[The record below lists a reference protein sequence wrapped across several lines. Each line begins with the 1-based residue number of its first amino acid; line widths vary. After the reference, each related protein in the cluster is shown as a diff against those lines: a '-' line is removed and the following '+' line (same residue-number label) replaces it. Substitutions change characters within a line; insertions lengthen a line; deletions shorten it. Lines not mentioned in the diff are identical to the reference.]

1 VSGDERRGPAAAAGT
16 PLTVAVVDDHPL
28 YRSAVTSALTG
39 LPDLTVA
46 LECGSVEELEAE
58 LDARPGAVR
67 VVLLDLRLP
76 GRSGADAVTLLT
88 RRGLDV
94 LVLSASTSD
103 EIVDIV
109 AAGARGYLTKAAEAD
124 EIRAAVRAVGH
135 GGGYLAPDVAADLS
149 RAVRR
154 QSTLP
159 MITPRERE
167 VLELVA
173 AGLTDRM
180 IAERLTISVPTVRS
194 HLDRIRA
201 KTGSRRRADL
211 TLLAVNEGFVSRPG
225 RR

>member
-1 VSGDERRGPAAAAGT
+1 MNQDVRPDPAVAGT

-39 LPDLTVA
+39 VPDLTVA

-58 LDARPGAVR
+58 LDARPDAVR

-76 GRSGADAVTLLT
+76 GRGGADAVALLT

-103 EIVDIV
+103 KIVDIV

-135 GGGYLAPDVAADLS
+135 GRRYLAPDVASDLS

-159 MITPRERE
+159 TITPRERE

-173 AGLTDRM
+173 AGLTDRK
-180 IAERLTISVPTVRS
+180 IAERLTISLPTVRS

-211 TLLAVNEGFVSRPG
+211 TRLAVNEDFVSRPG
-225 RR
+225 TR

>member
-1 VSGDERRGPAAAAGT
+1 VNGPERDGVSATGA
-16 PLTVAVVDDHPL
+16 PLAVAVVDDHPL
-28 YRSAVTSALTG
+28 YRSAVTSALAG
-39 LPDLTVA
+39 LPDLTVT
-46 LECGSVEELEAE
+46 LECGSVEEMEAE
-58 LDARPGAVR
+58 LDARPAAVS
-67 VVLLDLRLP
+67 VVLLDLQLP
-76 GRSGADAVTLLT
+76 GRSGADAVALLT

-124 EIRAAVRAVGH
+124 EIRTAVRAVGN
-135 GGGYLAPDVAADLS
+135 GGGYLAPDVASDLS

-211 TLLAVNEGFVSRPG
+211 TLLAVNEGFVSRPAK
-225 RR
+225 R